1 MDDLNIDNYTMDDI
15 YHLFKIKNQN
25 DVIKNAINVNA
36 INVNAINVNAINVNV
51 PIFLDEETM
60 KRAKRVVLLTHPDK
74 SNLDSKYF
82 LFYCKAYK
90 KLYAMYE
97 FANKSRQ
104 STEYKDVL
112 NKNSNSNNSNPNPNN
127 LKESSFHIWFNEQ
140 FEKNYLKDEEE
151 EAGYEEWYKSDFVE
165 PVIDSD
171 IEKHKRRV
179 QAVTIY
185 KGYDKTCVNTSF
197 GGKLINGNNKTDN
210 FTSSKLF
217 DTFHFTDLK
226 QAYEE
231 SVIPVTD
238 EDYQKIPKY
247 RNVDEYKQ
255 TREKMHLNIQQMNEK
270 DALIFLEKERELK
283 Y

>member
-1 MDDLNIDNYTMDDI
+1 MKDTIDLNIDNYTMDDI
-15 YHLFKIKNQN
+15 YHLFKIKLQN
-25 DVIKNAINVNA
+25 S
-36 INVNAINVNAINVNV
+36 
-51 PIFLDEETM
+51 LDEETM
-60 KRAKRVVLLTHPDK
+60 KHAKRIVLFTHPDK
-74 SNLDSKYF
+74 SKLDAKYF

-90 KLYAMYE
+90 KLYATYE
-97 FANKSRQ
+97 CENKSKQ
-104 STEYKDVL
+104 PTEYKEVL
-112 NKNSNSNNSNPNPNN
+112 TNPNNSNPNPNN
-127 LKESSFHIWFNEQ
+127 SNETSFHLWFNEQ

-151 EAGYEEWYKSDFVE
+151 ETGYEEWYKSDFVD
-165 PVIDSD
+165 PVRDSD
-171 IEKHKRRV
+171 IESHKRRV

-226 QAYEE
+226 QAYDE
-231 SVIPVTD
+231 SVIPVTY

-255 TREKMHLNIQQMNEK
+255 TRQNMHLHIQQMSEK
-270 DALIFLEKERELK
+270 DALLFLEKEREQK

>member
-15 YHLFKIKNQN
+15 YHLFKIQNNGKNVN
-25 DVIKNAINVNA
+25 GKTETNTTNVNA
-36 INVNAINVNAINVNV
+36 TN
-51 PIFLDEETM
+51 FLDEETM

-74 SNLDSKYF
+74 SRLDAKYF

-97 FANKSRQ
+97 FVNKSRQ
-104 STEYKDVL
+104 PTEYEDVL
-112 NKNSNSNNSNPNPNN
+112 NEPIHKKSNLNNPNPNPNN
-127 LKESSFHIWFNEQ
+127 LKDSSFHLWFNEQ
-140 FEKNYLKDEEE
+140 FEKTYLKDEEE
-151 EAGYEEWYKSDFVE
+151 EAGYEEWYKSE
-165 PVIDSD
+165 PGIIDSNID
-171 IEKHKRRV
+171 IESHKRRV
-179 QAVTIY
+179 QAVTVY

-197 GGKLINGNNKTDN
+197 GGKLINGSNKTDN

-217 DTFHFTDLK
+217 DAFHFTDLK

-231 SVIPVTD
+231 SVIPVTE

-247 RNVDEYKQ
+247 RNVDEYKR
-255 TREKMHLNIQQMNEK
+255 TRENMHQHIQQMSEK
-270 DALIFLEKERELK
+270 DALLFLEKEREQK

>member
-15 YHLFKIKNQN
+15 YHLFKIKNY
-25 DVIKNAINVNA
+25 VNA
-36 INVNAINVNAINVNV
+36 TNV
-51 PIFLDEETM
+51 PNFLDEETM

-74 SNLDSKYF
+74 SRLDAKYF

-112 NKNSNSNNSNPNPNN
+112 NNMNEPEPMDKKSNPNPNPNN
-127 LKESSFHIWFNEQ
+127 LKESSFHLWFNEQ

-151 EAGYEEWYKSDFVE
+151 ETGYEEWYKSE
-165 PVIDSD
+165 PVNIDSD
-171 IEKHKRRV
+171 IDIESHKRRV

-210 FTSSKLF
+210 FSSSKLF
-217 DTFHFTDLK
+217 DAFHFTDLK

-247 RNVDEYKQ
+247 RNVDEYKR
-255 TREKMHLNIQQMNEK
+255 TRENMHLHIQQMSEK
-270 DALIFLEKERELK
+270 DALIFLEKEREQK

>member
-15 YHLFKIKNQN
+15 YHLFKIKNATNVNEN
-25 DVIKNAINVNA
+25 DVNSMNI
-36 INVNAINVNAINVNV
+36 
-51 PIFLDEETM
+51 PFFLDEETM

-74 SNLDSKYF
+74 SNLDAKYF

-112 NKNSNSNNSNPNPNN
+112 NKNLNPNNYNPNNPNPNN
-127 LKESSFHIWFNEQ
+127 VKKSSFHLWFNEQ

-151 EAGYEEWYKSDFVE
+151 ETGYEEWYKSE
-165 PVIDSD
+165 PAIIDSD
-171 IEKHKRRV
+171 IDIESHKRRV

-217 DTFHFTDLK
+217 DAFHFTDLK

-247 RNVDEYKQ
+247 RNVDEYKR
-255 TREKMHLNIQQMNEK
+255 TRENMHLHIQQMNEK
-270 DALIFLEKERELK
+270 DALIFLEKEREKK

>member
-25 DVIKNAINVNA
+25 DVIK
-36 INVNAINVNAINVNV
+36 NAINVNAINVNV

-171 IEKHKRRV
+171 IEKYKRRV

-270 DALIFLEKERELK
+270 DALIFLEKEREMK

>member
-1 MDDLNIDNYTMDDI
+1 MDDDLNIDNYTMDDI
-15 YHLFKIKNQN
+15 YHLFKIKNN
-25 DVIKNAINVNA
+25 GKNEKNVN
-36 INVNAINVNAINVNV
+36 IPN
-51 PIFLDEETM
+51 FLDEETM

-74 SNLDSKYF
+74 SRLDAKYF

-112 NKNSNSNNSNPNPNN
+112 NDMNEPEPMHKKSNPNNSNPNNV
-127 LKESSFHIWFNEQ
+127 KETSFHHWFNEQ

-151 EAGYEEWYKSDFVE
+151 ETGYEEWYKSE
-165 PVIDSD
+165 PVNIDSD
-171 IEKHKRRV
+171 IDIESHKRRV
-179 QAVTIY
+179 QAVTVY

-210 FTSSKLF
+210 FSSSKLF
-217 DTFHFTDLK
+217 DAFHFTDLK

-247 RNVDEYKQ
+247 RNVDEYKR
-255 TREKMHLNIQQMNEK
+255 TRENMHQHIQQMSEK
-270 DALIFLEKERELK
+270 DALIFLEKEREMK

>member
-1 MDDLNIDNYTMDDI
+1 MDDLNIDNYTMEDI
-15 YHLFKIKNQN
+15 YHLFKIKN
-25 DVIKNAINVNA
+25 NVNA
-36 INVNAINVNAINVNV
+36 INVNAKNVNATN
-51 PIFLDEETM
+51 FLDEETM

-74 SNLDSKYF
+74 SRLDAKYF

-97 FANKSRQ
+97 FVNKSRQ
-104 STEYKDVL
+104 PTEYEDVL
-112 NKNSNSNNSNPNPNN
+112 NEPIHKKSNLNNPNINNPNPNQN
-127 LKESSFHIWFNEQ
+127 NFKDSSFHLWFNEQ
-140 FEKNYLKDEEE
+140 FEKTYLKDEEE
-151 EAGYEEWYKSDFVE
+151 EAGYEEWYKSE
-165 PVIDSD
+165 PAIIDSD
-171 IEKHKRRV
+171 IDIESHKRRV

-197 GGKLINGNNKTDN
+197 GGKLINGSNKTDN

-217 DTFHFTDLK
+217 DAFHFTDLK

-231 SVIPVTD
+231 SVIPVTE

-247 RNVDEYKQ
+247 RNVDEYKR
-255 TREKMHLNIQQMNEK
+255 TRENMHQHIQQMSEK
-270 DALIFLEKERELK
+270 DALLFLEKEREQK

>member
-15 YHLFKIKNQN
+15 YNLFKIKN
-25 DVIKNAINVNA
+25 DVSKK
-36 INVNAINVNAINVNV
+36 NVNV

-60 KRAKRVVLLTHPDK
+60 KRAKRAVLLTHPDK
-74 SNLDSKYF
+74 SRLDAKYF

-104 STEYKDVL
+104 STEYKEVL
-112 NKNSNSNNSNPNPNN
+112 NNMNEPEPMHKKTNPNPNNPNPNN
-127 LKESSFHIWFNEQ
+127 LKESSFHLWFNEQ

-151 EAGYEEWYKSDFVE
+151 ETGYEEWYKSE
-165 PVIDSD
+165 PVNIDSNID
-171 IEKHKRRV
+171 IESHKRRV

-210 FTSSKLF
+210 FSSSKLF
-217 DTFHFTDLK
+217 DAFHFTDLK

-247 RNVDEYKQ
+247 RNVDEYKR
-255 TREKMHLNIQQMNEK
+255 TRENMHLHIQQMSEK
-270 DALIFLEKERELK
+270 DALIFLEKEREMK

>member
-15 YHLFKIKNQN
+15 YHLFKIQN
-25 DVIKNAINVNA
+25 NGKNATN
-36 INVNAINVNAINVNV
+36 
-51 PIFLDEETM
+51 FLDEETM

-74 SNLDSKYF
+74 SRLDAKYF

-97 FANKSRQ
+97 FVNKSRQ
-104 STEYKDVL
+104 PTEYEEVL
-112 NKNSNSNNSNPNPNN
+112 NKNSNPNNHNPNN
-127 LKESSFHIWFNEQ
+127 HNPNNHNPNQNNFKDSSFHIWFNEQ
-140 FEKNYLKDEEE
+140 FEKTYLKDEEE
-151 EAGYEEWYKSDFVE
+151 EAGYEEWYKSE
-165 PVIDSD
+165 PVTIDSD
-171 IEKHKRRV
+171 IDIESHKRRV

-197 GGKLINGNNKTDN
+197 GGKLINGSNKTDN

-217 DTFHFTDLK
+217 DAFHFTDLK

-231 SVIPVTD
+231 SVIPVTE

-247 RNVDEYKQ
+247 RNVDEYKR
-255 TREKMHLNIQQMNEK
+255 TRENMHQHIQQMSEK
-270 DALIFLEKERELK
+270 DALLFLEKEREQK